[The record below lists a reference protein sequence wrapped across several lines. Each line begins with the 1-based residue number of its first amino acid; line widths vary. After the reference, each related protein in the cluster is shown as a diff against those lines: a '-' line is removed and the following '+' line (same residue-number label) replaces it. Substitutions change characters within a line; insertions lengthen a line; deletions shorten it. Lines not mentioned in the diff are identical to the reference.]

1 MMDKSMYKALAAL
14 YKEYEGRVQAI
25 SDEIDKRVREID
37 PEGKV
42 CDFISPMHWVQLYA
56 DKPSEGA
63 KFTHESDTGTK
74 FYDSWFDGVMFVE
87 MIENDKG

>member
-1 MMDKSMYKALAAL
+1 MYKELAAL
-14 YKEYEGRVQAI
+14 YKEYELKVNALRE
-25 SDEIDKRVREID
+25 EINKRLREID

-42 CDFISPMHWVQLYA
+42 CDFISPNRWVQLYV

-63 KFTHESDTGTK
+63 VYTFTSDTGTK
-74 FYDSWFDGVMFVE
+74 FYDSRVDGVMFVE